1 MSGIILRVKVRLL
14 RLVGVRQLIGSL
26 RRAGVS
32 GSLRRWS
39 GSLCRYPDPWAGFPA
54 CFLRRVVQLQNNFLS
69 ASNNNNGC
77 WRPEKATIPL
87 LSLSSGLGFFPILNS
102 KMYFL
107 LNHLGLIPCI
117 YVYYPVRYQ
126 RAPPQTHIRQKE
138 PNQV

>member
-1 MSGIILRVKVRLL
+1 MSGIILRVNVRHL

-26 RRAGVS
+26 RRCVRILAPVVRILVQVS
-32 GSLRRWS
+32 GSLSRVS
-39 GSLCRYPDPWAGFPA
+39 CS
-54 CFLRRVVQLQNNFLS
+54 LRRVVQLQNNFLS
-69 ASNNNNGC
+69 AWNNNNGC

-87 LSLSSGLGFFPILNS
+87 LSLSSGLGFFSILNS

-126 RAPPQTHIRQKE
+126 RAPPPQTHIRQKE